1 MLLLESGQPRVI
13 EMAWQDRTPFEA
25 IQEQFNMNESVVI
38 KFMRRSLKTQ
48 NFQAFAR
55 KSEWALD

>member
-55 KSEWALD
+55 KSE